1 MMSLFSQPYYLY
13 GYIAMVFVAMR
24 IPYFG
29 IIIRVF
35 NTLIHESAHASMA
48 LLTSGKILKIELQN
62 DTSGSTLSVA
72 KSKRSQ
78 FLVAIV
84 GYPVAAAAGYLLF
97 WAIVHAFNV
106 YALYTMLFLTS
117 FVLLFYVRNFFGI
130 LWSLI
135 FISILAFILWL
146 NQSKVIDFTVFTLA
160 VVLAVEAI
168 YSSFTLFVI
177 AIENPSEAGD
187 AKLLS
192 SITKLPAFFW
202 ALIFVGF
209 NGWIVYRIVV
219 DFLIF
224 AK

>member
-24 IPYFG
+24 IPYLG

-48 LLTSGKILKIELQN
+48 MLTSGKILKIELQN

-72 KSKRSQ
+72 KGKRSQ
-78 FLVAIV
+78 FVVAIA

-97 WAIVHAFNV
+97 WAIAHTFNV

-117 FVLLFYVRNFFGI
+117 FVLLFYVHNFFGI

>member
-84 GYPVAAAAGYLLF
+84 GYPVAAAEGYLLF
-97 WAIVHAFNV
+97 WAIVHAYNV
-106 YALYTMLFLTS
+106 YALYAMLFLTS

-146 NQSKVIDFTVFTLA
+146 NQSKVVDFAVFTLA

-177 AIENPSEAGD
+177 AIENPSDAGD

-192 SITKLPAFFW
+192 SISKLPAFFW
-202 ALIFVGF
+202 ALFFVAV

-219 DFLIF
+219 DFLIITR
-224 AK
+224 

>member
-1 MMSLFSQPYYLY
+1 MMSIFSQPYYLY

-24 IPYFG
+24 IPYLG
-29 IIIRVF
+29 VIIRVF

-48 LLTSGKILKIELQN
+48 MLTSGKILKIELQN
-62 DTSGSTLSVA
+62 DTSGTTLSVA
-72 KSKRSQ
+72 KNKRSQ

-84 GYPVAAAAGYLLF
+84 GYPLAAAAGYLLF
-97 WAIVHAFNV
+97 WAIAHAYNV
-106 YALYTMLFLTS
+106 YALYAILFLTS

-146 NQSKVIDFTVFTLA
+146 NQSKVIDFAVFTLA
-160 VVLAVEAI
+160 VVLATEAI

-177 AIENPSEAGD
+177 AIENPADAGD

-202 ALIFVGF
+202 ALFFVGV